1 MKFSQFY
8 RFLESQG
15 WTRGKGGNHHKY
27 FSPDLRHW
35 IPVGRHESQEIGPWM
50 LDKML
55 REAGLKDVYRQWK
68 KNKT

>member
-15 WTRGKGGNHHKY
+15 WTRGKGANHHKY
-27 FSPDLRHW
+27 FSPDSRHW
-35 IPVGRHESQEIGPWM
+35 IPVGRHESQEIGPWL

-55 REAGLKDVYRQWK
+55 REAGLKETYKQWK
-68 KNKT
+68 KNRT